1 MNVYFE
7 ELRTWRITELGGW
20 SMGLQKTFTAP
31 PGIQNMLQE
40 QGKNPLAA
48 TRGHEER
55 KLVAKATPS

>member
-1 MNVYFE
+1 
-7 ELRTWRITELGGW
+7 
-20 SMGLQKTFTAP
+20 MGSQKTFTAR